1 MEGKYCEQVE
11 PSCRGGRGGG
21 AKSELERI
29 RYRKEGCS
37 KGARIR

>member
-1 MEGKYCEQVE
+1 ME

-21 AKSELERI
+21 ELKSELERI

-37 KGARIR
+37 KGVRIR